1 MEALRYWEILLAG
14 FVIQSS
20 TGRLLVQGFVVQSNT
35 GKCLVQA
42 L

>member
-1 MEALRYWEILLAG
+1 MWCVKCGAG
-14 FVIQSS
+14 SVECDVWRVKFGVWS
-20 TGRLLVQGFVVQSNT
+20 FVVRSNT